1 MQQQQQVEHHH
12 HDFQSPGVVPIHND
26 QEGDRLGRQGRQ
38 EPHHRPHAYEVP
50 EGLSPGKTLFFGYVE
65 DNSKRTLWSLF
76 QTKQSINSILTRAD

>member
-26 QEGDRLGRQGRQ
+26 QEGDCLGRQGGQ

-50 EGLSPGKTLFFGYVE
+50 EGLSPGKTMM
-65 DNSKRTLWSLF
+65 
-76 QTKQSINSILTRAD
+76 